1 MDAIWVNE
9 NKNIF
14 DTISQAVYHIQNR
27 HYHRRKTDL
36 AADIGLIGL
45 AVMGENLALNMESKG
60 FEVAV
65 FNRTVSRVDAF
76 MAGAAQD
83 KNITGAHSIP
93 ELIGKLDSPRKIILM
108 VKAGEPV
115 DAFIGQLVPHLS
127 KGDLIIDGGNSNFN
141 DTVRRHATLAEQD
154 ILFIGTGIS
163 GGEEGALKG
172 PAMMPGGS
180 AEAYAL
186 VEPIFTKIAA
196 QVEGTPYCSYIGPD
210 GAGHYVKM
218 VHNGIEYGDM
228 QLICEAYSL
237 MKGILGMNA
246 DEMHEVFSE
255 WNLGELNSYLIEIT
269 ADIFTQLDKS
279 GTPFVDVV
287 LDQAGQKGTGKWT
300 SISALDLGISAPTI
314 AEAVFARCISAVKS
328 ERVAAEQVIQ
338 GPAGT
343 YQGDRD
349 EALKAIHDALYAAKI
364 CSYAQGFALMREASE
379 EFGWDLD
386 LGTISL
392 GWRGGCIIRAKFL
405 HRIAEA
411 FERNPELPNLMLD
424 SYFRDVLETAQPNW
438 RSVIGTATQLGVPI
452 PAFSSALA
460 YFDSYRSG
468 RLSANLI
475 QAMRDYFGARTYHK
489 LDAAGNTV
497 LGEGGEPTVFHTEWM
512 LEGRPEVIVD

>member
-1 MDAIWVNE
+1 M
-9 NKNIF
+9 
-14 DTISQAVYHIQNR
+14 
-27 HYHRRKTDL
+27 

-76 MAGAAQD
+76 LAGAAKG
-83 KNITGAHSIP
+83 KNIIGAHAIA
-93 ELIGKLDSPRKIILM
+93 ELIRKLDTPRKIILM

-115 DAFIGQLVPHLS
+115 DAFIAQLVPHLS

-141 DTVRRHATLAEQD
+141 DTIHRHAALAKQE

-196 QVEGTPYCSYIGPD
+196 QVDGTPCCSYIGQD

-237 MKGILGMNA
+237 MKSVLGMDA
-246 DEMHEVFSE
+246 DEMHDVFSE
-255 WNLGELNSYLIEIT
+255 WNRGELNSYLIEIT
-269 ADIFTQLDKS
+269 ADIFTQRDTS
-279 GTPFVDVV
+279 GTPFVEVV

-328 ERVAAEQVIQ
+328 ERVAASQVIQ
-338 GPAGT
+338 GPAST
-343 YQGDRD
+343 YQGDRA

-386 LGTISL
+386 LGKISL

-411 FERNPELPNLMLD
+411 YERNPELPNLLLD
-424 SYFRDVLETAQPNW
+424 PYFREVIETAQSQW
-438 RSVIGTATQLGVPI
+438 RNVIGTATQLGVPI

-460 YFDSYRSG
+460 YFDSYRSS

-475 QAMRDYFGARTYHK
+475 QAMRDYFGAHTYHK
-489 LDAAGNTV
+489 LDRDGNTV
-497 LGEGGEPTVFHTEWM
+497 LGQDGEPTVFHTEWM
-512 LEGRPEVIVD
+512 LEGRPEVIVE

>member
-1 MDAIWVNE
+1 M
-9 NKNIF
+9 
-14 DTISQAVYHIQNR
+14 
-27 HYHRRKTDL
+27 

-65 FNRTVSRVDAF
+65 FNRTVSRVDNF
-76 MAGAAQD
+76 IEGAANG
-83 KNITGAHSIP
+83 KNIIGTRSIP
-93 ELIGKLDSPRKIILM
+93 EFIGKLDTPRKIILM

-115 DAFIGQLVPHLS
+115 DAFIELLVPHLS

-141 DTVRRHATLAEQD
+141 DTARRHAELSEQE

-180 AEAYAL
+180 PEAYAL

-196 QVEGTPYCSYIGPD
+196 QVENTPCCSYIGPN

-237 MKGILGMNA
+237 MKSVLGMNA
-246 DEMHEVFSE
+246 DEMHEVFNE
-255 WNLGELNSYLIEIT
+255 WNQGELNSYLIEIT
-269 ADIFTQLDKS
+269 ADIFTQRDAN
-279 GTPFVDVV
+279 GTPFVDVI
-287 LDQAGQKGTGKWT
+287 LDKAGQKGTGKWT

-314 AEAVFARCISAVKS
+314 AEAVFARCISAIKT
-328 ERVAAEQVIQ
+328 ERVDASEVIN
-338 GPAGT
+338 GPVGT
-343 YQGDRD
+343 YDGDR
-349 EALKAIHDALYAAKI
+349 EETLKAIHDALYAAKI
-364 CSYAQGFALMREASE
+364 CSYAQGFALMQEASVE
-379 EFGWDLD
+379 NDWDLD
-386 LGTISL
+386 LGEIAL

-411 FERNPELPNLMLD
+411 FERNPDLPNLLLD
-424 SYFRDVLETAQPNW
+424 SYFRGVIETAQPHW
-438 RSVIGTATQLGVPI
+438 RNVISTATQLGIPI

-460 YFDSYRSG
+460 YFDSYRSSK
-468 RLSANLI
+468 LSANLI
-475 QAMRDYFGARTYHK
+475 QAMRDYFGAHTYHK
-489 LDAAGNTV
+489 LDADGNIIV
-497 LGEGGEPTVFHTEWM
+497 GENGEPTVFHTEWM
-512 LEGRPEVIVD
+512 LENRPEVIVE

>member
-1 MDAIWVNE
+1 M
-9 NKNIF
+9 
-14 DTISQAVYHIQNR
+14 
-27 HYHRRKTDL
+27 
-36 AADIGLIGL
+36 AANIGLIGL

-65 FNRTVSRVDAF
+65 FNRTVSRVDDFIAE
-76 MAGAAQD
+76 AANG
-83 KNITGAHSIP
+83 KNIIGTHSIP
-93 ELIGKLDSPRKIILM
+93 EFIEKLDTPRKIILM
-108 VKAGEPV
+108 VKAGKPV
-115 DAFIGQLVPHLS
+115 DAFIELLLPHLT

-141 DTVRRHATLAEQD
+141 DTIRRHKELEEQD

-180 AEAYAL
+180 IKAYTL

-196 QVEGTPYCSYIGPD
+196 QVEGTPCCSYIGPN

-237 MKGILGMNA
+237 MKSVLGMNA
-246 DEMHEVFSE
+246 DEIHEVFSQ
-255 WNLGELNSYLIEIT
+255 WNQGELNSYLIEIT
-269 ADIFTQLDKS
+269 ADIFTQRDAN

-314 AEAVFARCISAVKS
+314 AEAVFARCISAIKS
-328 ERVAAEQVIQ
+328 ERVDASEVINGPVGTFDGDQEAALQ
-338 GPAGT
+338 
-343 YQGDRD
+343 
-349 EALKAIHDALYAAKI
+349 AIHDALYAAKI
-364 CSYAQGFALMREASE
+364 CSYAQGFALMREASVE
-379 EFGWDLD
+379 NEWNLD
-386 LGTISL
+386 LGKIAL

-405 HRIAEA
+405 HRIADA
-411 FERNPELPNLMLD
+411 FDQNPDLPNLLLD
-424 SYFRDVLETAQPNW
+424 SYFRSVIENAQPHW
-438 RSVIGTATQLGVPI
+438 RNVISTATQLGVPI

-460 YFDSYRSG
+460 YFDSYRSS

-475 QAMRDYFGARTYHK
+475 QAMRDYFGAHTYHK
-489 LDAAGNTV
+489 LDVDGNIV
-497 LGEGGEPTVFHTEWM
+497 VGEDGEPSVFHTEWM
-512 LEGRPEVIVD
+512 LENRPEVIIK

>member
-1 MDAIWVNE
+1 M
-9 NKNIF
+9 
-14 DTISQAVYHIQNR
+14 
-27 HYHRRKTDL
+27 

-60 FEVAV
+60 FNVAV
-65 FNRTVSRVDAF
+65 FNRTVSRVDDFIAS
-76 MAGAAQD
+76 AANG
-83 KNITGAHSIP
+83 KNIIGTHSIP
-93 ELIGKLDSPRKIILM
+93 EFIKQLETPRKIILM

-115 DAFIGQLVPHLS
+115 DAFIELLVPHLS

-141 DTVRRHATLAEQD
+141 DTIRRHAELAEQD

-180 AEAYAL
+180 EEAYTL

-196 QVEGTPYCSYIGPD
+196 QVDGTPCCSYIGPN

-237 MKGILGMNA
+237 MKSVLGMNA
-246 DEMHEVFSE
+246 NEMHEVFNE
-255 WNLGELNSYLIEIT
+255 WNQGELNSYLIEIT
-269 ADIFTQLDKS
+269 ADIFTQRDAS
-279 GTPFVDVV
+279 GKPFVDVV
-287 LDQAGQKGTGKWT
+287 LDKAGQKGTGKWT

-314 AEAVFARCISAVKS
+314 AEAVFARCISAIKD
-328 ERVAAEQVIQ
+328 ERVNASDKID
-338 GPAGT
+338 GPTGT
-343 YQGDRD
+343 YDGDR
-349 EALKAIHDALYAAKI
+349 EAALQAIHDALYAAKI
-364 CSYAQGFALMREASE
+364 CSYAQGFALMREASVE
-379 EFGWDLD
+379 NEWGLD
-386 LGTISL
+386 LGKIAL

-411 FERNPELPNLMLD
+411 FERNPDLPNLLLD
-424 SYFRDVLETAQPNW
+424 SYFRGIIEAAQPHW
-438 RSVIGTATQLGVPI
+438 RNVISTATQLGVPI

-460 YFDSYRSG
+460 YFDSYRNS

-475 QAMRDYFGARTYHK
+475 QAMRDYFGAHTYHK
-489 LDAAGNTV
+489 LDADGNTV
-497 LGEGGEPTVFHTEWM
+497 VGEDGEPTVFHTEWM
-512 LEGRPEVIVD
+512 LENRPEVIVE